1 MRWAVSVM
9 STLPSDPNA
18 RLPTYHIRCGTSGQE
33 NKFELASA
41 AVPVE
46 YRGWSSIMYGRR
58 SAEYARWCRR
68 LQQPDVRSACVACWQ
83 PPLTAH
89 HATTSRG
96 IYMSNPTITTCYL
109 LHQRFCCVTK
119 SWHPSLLL
127 ASRSLAGEK
136 VIERLANHSCAYRF
150 KVEDA
155 ASGLISSPCAA
166 WACIRLDRLQTGY
179 RFIHLM
185 SPKGNETSGVLLV
198 HVMKKLR

>member
-1 MRWAVSVM
+1 MVPQVAA
-9 STLPSDPNA
+9 A
-18 RLPTYHIRCGTSGQE
+18 RRTICVCCM
-33 NKFELASA
+33 SA
-41 AVPVE
+41 AASD
-46 YRGWSSIMYGRR
+46 RSSRNN
-58 SAEYARWCRR
+58 
-68 LQQPDVRSACVACWQ
+68 QPRN
-83 PPLTAH
+83 
-89 HATTSRG
+89 
-96 IYMSNPTITTCYL
+96 IYVNPTITTCYL

-127 ASRSLAGEK
+127 ASRSLAGEE